1 MGTRPTV
8 SFRDFIARV
17 KALGFVTVRQK
28 GSHVRFEHPDGRKTT
43 VPDHGGK
50 DMPWGLM
57 NKIIR
62 QDLEMQ
68 VDDFFAAP

>member
-1 MGTRPTV
+1 MGSRPTV
-8 SFRDFIARV
+8 SFRDFIGRV
-17 KALGFVTVRQK
+17 KALGFVAVRQK

-57 NKIIR
+57 IKIIR
-62 QDLEMQ
+62 QDLEMH
-68 VDDFFAAP
+68 VDDFLAAQ